1 MQRKIYFC
9 KSWFAAK
16 RKPTEI
22 WTEKQAKTAS
32 QAGRPYTV
40 LVDSME
46 RPFCVLNFASRFVG
60 IDFLDEYLRET
71 LTYHFREVSSSRL
84 FLSMA
89 THREFESNSD
99 KVISGTT
106 YMFGEDGNVK
116 MRREFFLPEY
126 RLETGESK
134 ADVGANFSPVPEF
147 GEYDEIIRIERSE

>member
-89 THREFESNSD
+89 THREND
-99 KVISGTT
+99 KL
-106 YMFGEDGNVK
+106 
-116 MRREFFLPEY
+116 EFL
-126 RLETGESK
+126 
-134 ADVGANFSPVPEF
+134 
-147 GEYDEIIRIERSE
+147 